1 MQNRKEPWGMATLGE
16 RLNILIN
23 ETGKT
28 NKDVGRELGIKDS
41 TLSGYVTGR
50 REPTIQSL
58 IKFAVY
64 FDVTVDYLIGHSD
77 IRNPYMDYLSDEL
90 RSFVFDPE
98 NVTYLELA
106 MHIKD
111 RTEKKGYESSKK
123 IG

>member
-1 MQNRKEPWGMATLGE
+1 MATLGE

-28 NKDVGRELGIKDS
+28 NKDVGKELGIKDS